1 VDVRFHVE
9 TLCGVRPRSARLG
22 KGARFYPRKGLQ
34 ASRIAAGVGPGLVGV
49 SLTAF

>member
-1 VDVRFHVE
+1 MFAFMLKLSVAFDQD
-9 TLCGVRPRSARLG
+9 PPDWG